1 MLSEEDKEKITK
13 ILKRQNR
20 FLWKDS
26 IILKVIEI
34 LNQLRSGQINKEDW
48 LVEGILT
55 YHDYCFQLYLQNF
68 IY

>member
-20 FLWKDS
+20 FLWNES

-34 LNQLRSGQINKEDW
+34 LNQLRSGAISRDDWFVPEILSYEDYVYQI
-48 LVEGILT
+48 
-55 YHDYCFQLYLQNF
+55 QLNQYL
-68 IY
+68 